1 MTDNKILLDKIS
13 KLEED
18 INILKQE
25 YKNVE
30 KNNNEKPNVKKANVK
45 KTNIEKSKRKESEYN
60 KFIKE
65 YLSSKKKELG
75 DLYDHKKEFSYGAKL
90 WSEKKKNTS

>member
-1 MTDNKILLDKIS
+1 MTDNKNLLDKIS

-30 KNNNEKPNVKKANVK
+30 KSNVKKPNVKKPNG
-45 KTNIEKSKRKESEYN
+45 EKQKRKESEYN
-60 KFIKE
+60 KFIKD
-65 YLSSKKKELG
+65 YLSTQKKELG
-75 DLYDHKKEFSYGAKL
+75 DLYDHKKVFSQGAKL
-90 WSEKKKNTS
+90 WSEKKNNTS

>member
-30 KNNNEKPNVKKANVK
+30 KNSNEKPNVKKS
-45 KTNIEKSKRKESEYN
+45 NIEKPKRKESEYN
-60 KFIKE
+60 KFIK
-65 YLSSKKKELG
+65 
-75 DLYDHKKEFSYGAKL
+75 
-90 WSEKKKNTS
+90 KNL